1 MLICMAGIN
10 VVSLYHF
17 PQGKYRDNNSNF
29 RLFNTKATW
38 LCPIKVVSLYYR
50 KLQD

>member
-17 PQGKYRDNNSNF
+17 PQGKYRDDNSNF
-29 RLFNTKATW
+29 RLFNTTW
-38 LCPIKVVSLYYR
+38 SIQFKVVSLYYR

>member
-1 MLICMAGIN
+1 M
-10 VVSLYHF
+10 YHDF
-17 PQGKYRDNNSNF
+17 REKYRDNNSNF
-29 RLFNTKATW
+29 RLFNTKTTW

>member
-10 VVSLYHF
+10 VVSLYYDF
-17 PQGKYRDNNSNF
+17 RRKYRDDNSNF
-29 RLFNTKATW
+29 RLFNTKTTW
-38 LCPIKVVSLYYR
+38 SIQFKVVSLYYR